1 MEEDA
6 ASWAGTTAMQPTTGS
21 GGKKSETDRTALVS
35 ARLKQIYRKAVFPVE
50 KRHRYD
56 YFYES
61 PFLTDVEFECTFR
74 QAEHWHDFN
83 LLGLHNVVGLYGPA
97 WLALRVS
104 L

>member
-1 MEEDA
+1 MEDDA
-6 ASWAGTTAMQPTTGS
+6 ASWAGTTAMQPTGS
-21 GGKKSETDRTALVS
+21 GGKKSDTDRTALVS
-35 ARLKQIYRKAVFPVE
+35 ARLKQIYRKAVYPVE

-74 QAEHWHDFN
+74 QAEHTHDFN
-83 LLGLHNVVGLYGPA
+83 LLHSVFGLYGPS
-97 WLALRVS
+97 WLALRLS